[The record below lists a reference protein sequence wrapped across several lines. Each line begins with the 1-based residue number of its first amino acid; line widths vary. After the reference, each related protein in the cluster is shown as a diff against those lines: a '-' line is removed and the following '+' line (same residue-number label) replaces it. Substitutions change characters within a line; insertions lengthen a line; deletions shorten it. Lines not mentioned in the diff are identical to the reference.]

1 MEGLNNSFL
10 YVVFSWIFTNGL
22 RIIIILVVTFL
33 IRKFSGVFIERMV
46 RKIIVSDQFS
56 SVEAERKRED
66 TLIKIVNGTI
76 SIVVILVAGLMI
88 LQELGMDIA
97 PVLAA
102 AGIVGLAF
110 GFGGQYLIRDV
121 ISGLFITLENQY
133 RVGDVVCFDTTC
145 GVVEDITLRKTA
157 LRDMNGTL
165 HHVPHGEIKKVSNL
179 TKDYSKI
186 NLEIGIGY
194 DSDIEKVISIVDKIG
209 EEMHLDADWNEML
222 REQPKFLRISDFADS
237 AIMIK
242 IVGETQPAKQ
252 WKVTGELRKRIKLA
266 FDKEGIELPFP
277 QRVIHQSKD

>member
-1 MEGLNNSFL
+1 
-10 YVVFSWIFTNGL
+10 VVFSWIFTNGL
-22 RIIIILVVTFL
+22 RIIVILVVTFL
-33 IRKFSGVFIERMV
+33 IRKFSGIFIERMV

-56 SVEAERKRED
+56 SEEAERKRED

-76 SIVVILVAGLMI
+76 GIVVILVAGLMV

-186 NLEIGIGY
+186 NVDIGISY
-194 DSDIEKVISIVDKIG
+194 NADLEKVISVVDKIG
-209 EEMHLDADWNEML
+209 QEMIQEDEWKDMI
-222 REQPKFLRISDFADS
+222 RKPPKFLRINDFADS
-237 AIMIK
+237 AVMIK
-242 IVGETQPAKQ
+242 IVGETDPAKQ
-252 WKVTGELRKRIKLA
+252 WQVSGELRKRIKLA
-266 FDKEGIELPFP
+266 FDREGIELPFP
-277 QRVIHQSKD
+277 QRVIHQSRD